1 MLSLVGNPVRHRQPG
16 EMACGGSPDCP
27 RGRRVRA
34 PAGQVLVHDVVGGR
48 QLQSAIR
55 LLATSRTL
63 ACCSAARGALLLIVG
78 PTWGIF
84 INVLI
89 YLPLTLWLIRNPKE
103 VNTNPNPTSAAMT
116 SFRDMFDTVRQVSGI
131 PVVFAMSFLAG
142 LAAFFI
148 GNAHEPQ
155 MPEFA
160 RDLGYGGEGLYY
172 SMLLTANAV
181 GALMAGII
189 LEAGNMLPA
198 KTRTSFILGLL
209 WALAILGFAVSQ
221 TSSRILLLLCQPG
234 PVVQSD
240 DPYAGAAPFT
250 ARNPGP
256 RDRYSTSAASAA
268 VRSAV
273 TVGFGRMIGIHW
285 SWVRAGP
292 FACMAARSF
301 GAARGDGE
309 GIGDTRMTREKTE
322 TQAPG
327 DAGSANRRRPRPERA
342 RLRSLRRI
350 HTRTFP
356 AGICRPKTQIPALTA
371 LCFRGPRKRRN
382 AWSAPRSTPGSNHV
396 PLSRSLSSR
405 RFIAACRERKRRS
418 RPRTAFRRPRFHC
431 PATRKTRVRWHRWMR
446 RRRTAKLHGPRQ
458 AGGYASLDNPV
469 TAALSGRHPAR
480 IRSARVRPPR
490 SSPTG
495 TRYRGLYLCRPA

>member
-1 MLSLVGNPVRHRQPG
+1 MTATPDTRSYAALRYPASRIYLLGAALAMMADSIEHVISYWIIFEKFQSPSLAGFAVIAHWVPFLLCSIWAGALADRYDPRRIIQAGMALFMLVSLGWGILFATDSLEKWHAVVLLIVHGLAGVLW
-16 EMACGGSPDCP
+16 
-27 RGRRVRA
+27 A

-63 ACCSAARGALLLIVG
+63 GLLLGPAAGGALLLIVG

-103 VNTNPNPTSAAMT
+103 VNTNPNSTSAAMT

-172 SMLLTANAV
+172 SMLLAANAV

-221 TSSRILLLLCQPG
+221 NYILAFFLLAC
-234 PVVQSD
+234 
-240 DPYAGAAPFT
+240 AGFLDLSFNSMTRTLAQLHSPPEIRGRAIGLFNVGSLGCRT
-250 ARNPGP
+250 FSGF
-256 RDRYSTSAASAA
+256 
-268 VRSAV
+268 
-273 TVGFGRMIGIHW
+273 TVGFGGGMIGIHW
-285 SWVRAGP
+285 SLGLSALAL
-292 FACMAARSF
+292 FACMAALFVWAGR
-301 GAARGDGE
+301 RGV
-309 GIGDTRMTREKTE
+309 MEK
-322 TQAPG
+322 A
-327 DAGSANRRRPRPERA
+327 
-342 RLRSLRRI
+342 
-350 HTRTFP
+350 
-356 AGICRPKTQIPALTA
+356 
-371 LCFRGPRKRRN
+371 
-382 AWSAPRSTPGSNHV
+382 
-396 PLSRSLSSR
+396 
-405 RFIAACRERKRRS
+405 
-418 RPRTAFRRPRFHC
+418 
-431 PATRKTRVRWHRWMR
+431 
-446 RRRTAKLHGPRQ
+446 
-458 AGGYASLDNPV
+458 
-469 TAALSGRHPAR
+469 
-480 IRSARVRPPR
+480 
-490 SSPTG
+490 
-495 TRYRGLYLCRPA
+495 